1 MLAMT
6 GFDVMWHR
14 LVRSKEKLKNTSI
27 EEIKNSPMAKVEHP
41 KEMIQQGWDTDHWG
55 EQSHG

>member
-1 MLAMT
+1 MT

-41 KEMIQQGWDTDHWG
+41 KEMIQQG
-55 EQSHG
+55 